1 MTYKQCDKLE
11 SANFRNPKSASVSLL
26 FRAAQKTSM
35 YTVLQRFHL
44 YRTHKKEAA
53 DRRKSTVFGDQAKMI
68 RDTFGK
74 GVKTATDTG
83 KVLWI

>member
-1 MTYKQCDKLE
+1 M
-11 SANFRNPKSASVSLL
+11 
-26 FRAAQKTSM
+26 AQKNY
-35 YTVLQRFHL
+35 YTVLQPFHL

-83 KVLWI
+83 KVLRVQKTWNFLIGQEVLDI

>member
-1 MTYKQCDKLE
+1 MVLLLLLLLLKILVAKRQY
-11 SANFRNPKSASVSLL
+11 VSTRYTILQL
-26 FRAAQKTSM
+26 F
-35 YTVLQRFHL
+35 YL
-44 YRTHKKEAA
+44 YRSHKKEAA

-83 KVLWI
+83 KVLRMYNFL

>member
-1 MTYKQCDKLE
+1 MKVHKCAETIQGRKLFKE
-11 SANFRNPKSASVSLL
+11 IRC
-26 FRAAQKTSM
+26 TI
-35 YTVLQRFHL
+35 LQIFYL

-83 KVLWI
+83 KVQIL